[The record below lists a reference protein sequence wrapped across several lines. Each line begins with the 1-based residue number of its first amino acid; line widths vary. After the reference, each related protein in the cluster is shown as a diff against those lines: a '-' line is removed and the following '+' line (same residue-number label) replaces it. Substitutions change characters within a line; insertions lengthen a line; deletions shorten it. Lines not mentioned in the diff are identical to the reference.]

1 MVYQEGNKRVKPT
14 RLDYCQYLLTT
25 SINWTL
31 TGHTGGISSVLLSP
45 NGICLAVASFMGIWL
60 YNAATYQA
68 VSVSIEDGSWILSI
82 AFSPDGLILTNG
94 SEFSSTSLSDTVTGA
109 QKVIST

>member
-1 MVYQEGNKRVKPT
+1 MKPT

-31 TGHTGGISSVLLSP
+31 TGHTGEISSVLFSP
-45 NGICLAVASFMGIWL
+45 DRTRLAVASFMGIWL
-60 YNAATYQA
+60 YNATTYQA
-68 VSVSIEDGSWILSI
+68 VSLFIEDGFWILSI

-94 SEFSSTSLSDTVTGA
+94 SELSSMYLSDTVTGA
-109 QKVIST
+109 QKVISI